1 MKKDNLTRLA
11 RFKLNEKRR
20 QVEQLELM
28 MAEFDRMCAD
38 LDAQIASEEAKSGIT
53 DQNHFAYPMFAKAAH
68 QRRANLAN
76 SVNDLRVQINAAKIA
91 LEEAEAEF
99 EHAEKLQQ
107 RDAQREEAD
116 LPRMAHG

>member
-1 MKKDNLTRLA
+1 MRKDNLTRLA

-38 LDAQIASEEAKSGIT
+38 LEAQVISEEKKSGIT
-53 DQNHFAYPMFAKAAH
+53 DQTHFAYPMFAKAAR
-68 QRRANLAN
+68 QRRENLGN

-107 RDAQREEAD
+107 RETMREEAEI
-116 LPRMAHG
+116 PKQAAS

>member
-1 MKKDNLTRLA
+1 MKKENLTRLA

-28 MAEFDRMCAD
+28 MAEFDRMCSD
-38 LDAQIASEEAKSGIT
+38 LDAQIASEEKKSGIT
-53 DQNHFAYPMFAKAAH
+53 DQNHFAYPMFAKAART
-68 QRRANLAN
+68 RRDNLGN

-107 RDAQREEAD
+107 RDMMREDGEFQKAV
-116 LPRMAHG
+116 G

>member
-11 RFKLNEKRR
+11 LFKLNEKRR

-28 MAEFDRMCAD
+28 MAEFDRMCAS
-38 LDAQIASEEAKSGIT
+38 LETQIESEEKKSGIT
-53 DQNHFAYPMFAKAAH
+53 DQTHFAYPMFAKAART
-68 QRRANLAN
+68 RRENLAN

-107 RDAQREEAD
+107 RDGKREEQELSRLA
-116 LPRMAHG
+116 AG